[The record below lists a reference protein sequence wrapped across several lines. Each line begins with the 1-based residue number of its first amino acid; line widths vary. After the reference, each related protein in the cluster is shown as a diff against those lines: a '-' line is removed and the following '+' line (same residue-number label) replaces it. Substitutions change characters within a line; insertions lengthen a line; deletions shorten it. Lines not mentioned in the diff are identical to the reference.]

1 MKSTNFAAM
10 KKIFVLFVIALFGLN
25 SCNNDLNLVAPWKR
39 IPVIYGFLSLGDT
52 AQYIKVEKAFLDP
65 DKNAFDLAQI
75 ADSIYFS
82 NIEVSVIRIKT
93 NKKWI
98 LQRVNGN
105 NEGFPKKPGTFA
117 NDPNYLYKIKTS
129 QMELEAG
136 EEYKLEVRDGATKDL
151 ICESKTT
158 VVGSYK
164 MVGSEPQ
171 PTSKWP
177 YLNDIRFSWNSNG
190 PTETVG
196 RVYDVYLKF
205 NYLENTEAQPS
216 KFTKK
221 SLEWKI
227 AENLVRPADLTSR
240 ITATVKGEDIFRFFA
255 SSLEKNPAL
264 KRIFQTYDVRVVAG
278 GQEFQD
284 YIDLLNASSG
294 ITSAQILPTFSN
306 ISNDGIGIFSSRTT
320 LVTTD
325 YSVDTPTRDSL
336 KYGIYTK
343 DLGFQ

>member
-1 MKSTNFAAM
+1 M
-10 KKIFVLFVIALFGLN
+10 KKIIFLLAIALTVFN
-25 SCNNDLNLVAPWKR
+25 SCDNELNLVAPWKR

-65 DKNAFDLAQI
+65 EINPKDLAQI
-75 ADSIYFS
+75 PDSLYFT
-82 NIEVSVIRIKT
+82 NIEVSVTRLKT
-93 NKKWI
+93 NKSWI
-98 LQRVNGN
+98 LQRVDGN
-105 NEGFPKKPGTFA
+105 LEGFPKKPGAFA
-117 NDPNYLYKIKTS
+117 NDPNYLYKIKTN
-129 QMELEAG
+129 QMDLIAG
-136 EEYKLEVRDGATKDL
+136 EAYRLEVRDATSKEL
-151 ICESKTT
+151 ICESTT
-158 VVGSYK
+158 NTVGLYK

-171 PTSKWP
+171 PTAKWP
-177 YLNDIRFSWNSNG
+177 YLSDIRYSWTSNG
-190 PTETVG
+190 PIEMVG
-196 RVYDVYLKF
+196 RVYDIYLRF
-205 NYLENTEAQPS
+205 NYLENSEAQPT
-216 KFTKK
+216 KYTKK

-227 AENLVRPADLTSR
+227 GENIVRPTDLTAR
-240 ITATVKGEDIFRFFA
+240 ITAIVKGEDIFKFFA
-255 SSLEKNPAL
+255 SNLDKNPFL
-264 KRIFQTYDVRVVAG
+264 KRIFQTYDVTVVSG

-284 YIDLLNASSG
+284 YADLLNASSG